1 MVRGVVSGFL
11 ALAAA
16 MLVLP
21 ASAYAQEGQI
31 TGLVRDSAGLVM
43 PGVTIEVSSPQLIE
57 RSA

>member
-1 MVRGVVSGFL
+1 
-11 ALAAA
+11 